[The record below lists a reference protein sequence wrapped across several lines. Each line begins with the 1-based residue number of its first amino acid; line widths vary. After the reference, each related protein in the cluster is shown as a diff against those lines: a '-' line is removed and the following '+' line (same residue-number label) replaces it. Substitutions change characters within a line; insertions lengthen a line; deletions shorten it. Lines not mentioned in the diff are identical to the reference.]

1 MAGATVG
8 GISSAAKVSSGL
20 VGGDGSIVFGFTAG
34 LAGEE
39 SGAVAESVF
48 PFVTAVDLGSVIADW
63 LQATARTSVP
73 KRIPKCPLVNNCSS
87 GSFLLCLRSFR
98 FQFMSVS

>member
-1 MAGATVG
+1 VAEVR
-8 GISSAAKVSSGL
+8 SGL
-20 VGGDGSIVFGFTAG
+20 VSDAGLIVPEWTAG

-39 SGAVAESVF
+39 FGAAADSVLS
-48 PFVTAVDLGSVIADW
+48 FVTAVDTAAGDADW
-63 LQATARTSVP
+63 LHATASTSGP
-73 KRIPKCPLVNNCSS
+73 MRIPKCPLVNNCSS